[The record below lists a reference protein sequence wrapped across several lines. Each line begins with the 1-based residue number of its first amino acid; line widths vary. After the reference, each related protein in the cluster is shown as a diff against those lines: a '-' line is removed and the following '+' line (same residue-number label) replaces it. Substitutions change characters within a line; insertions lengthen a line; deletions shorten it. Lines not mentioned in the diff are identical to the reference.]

1 LGYGRDCALG
11 VRTVRLRHSARS
23 KYAEAEKEGRRHSE
37 SEISSVN
44 EMNES
49 G

>member
-1 LGYGRDCALG
+1 LGYGRDGVLG

-44 EMNES
+44 EMDES

>member
-1 LGYGRDCALG
+1 LGFGRDCVLG
-11 VRTVRLRHSARS
+11 VRTVRLRHSPCS
-23 KYAEAEKEGRRHSE
+23 KDAETEKEGRRHSE

-44 EMNES
+44 EMDES

>member
-1 LGYGRDCALG
+1 LGYGRDCVPG
-11 VRTVRLRHSARS
+11 VRTVRLRHSARG
-23 KYAEAEKEGRRHSE
+23 KDAEAEKEGRRHSE

-44 EMNES
+44 EMDES

>member
-1 LGYGRDCALG
+1 M
-11 VRTVRLRHSARS
+11 RTERLRHPACG

-37 SEISSVN
+37 AEISAVT
-44 EMNES
+44 EMDES